1 MLNMES
7 KIREAVDKKISGK
20 YNCAQAVACSYADVV
35 QSDEDALYNAAA
47 AFGAGMGCME
57 GTCGAIVGAGIV
69 LGLKY
74 KDKARAMK
82 ALKQVLLAFKQRN
95 GCTICKQLKGL
106 ETKKVVR
113 ECNDCVADAAEFLE
127 NVLTAE

>member
-1 MLNMES
+1 MES
-7 KIREAVDKKISGK
+7 RIKEVITKKVSGK
-20 YNCAQAVACSYADVV
+20 YNCAQAVACTYTDFAKV
-35 QSDEDALYNAAA
+35 DEDVIYHASG

-74 KDKARAMK
+74 KDRAQAMK
-82 ALKQVLLAFKQRN
+82 AQKQLLLSFKERN
-95 GCTICKQLKGL
+95 GCTICKQLKGWD
-106 ETKKVVR
+106 TKKVIR

-127 NVLTAE
+127 KILSEE

>member
-1 MLNMES
+1 MES

>member
-1 MLNMES
+1 MES
-7 KIREAVDKKISGK
+7 RVKEVLNKKVSGK
-20 YNCAQAVACSYADVV
+20 YNCAQAVACTYADIAHL
-35 QSDEDALYNAAA
+35 DEETVYNTAA

-57 GTCGAIVGAGIV
+57 GTCGAIIGAGIV

-74 KDKARAMK
+74 KDKAQAMK
-82 ALKQVLLAFKQRN
+82 AQKQVLLAFKERN

-113 ECNDCVADAAEFLE
+113 ECNDCVTDAAEFLGK
-127 NVLTAE
+127 VLLAE

>member
-1 MLNMES
+1 MES

-35 QSDEDALYNAAA
+35 QSDEDTLYNAAA